1 MERQMKII
9 ILIPMVLIQLGNL
22 IFGTS
27 FSKLGGSQGYCE
39 GFKLGM
45 SENGVVKN
53 PMVYRHVHFPIQ
65 MAIWGV

>member
-1 MERQMKII
+1 
-9 ILIPMVLIQLGNL
+9 MVLIQLGNL